1 MQPKSVKNEF
11 VERFAKCLWSHQEWK
26 WYCTRFCFID
36 YTERTYFR
44 WIDNRCSAKRPL
56 AQNVHLG
63 CPQPPISVTMNS
75 ELRNKDLFS
84 LFSKNPK
91 NQSWLSWSESTESRP
106 EIMRSVNK
114 CSRLVT
120 MEFIK
125 CFWAKTL
132 NFIYIYNPRTIHEN
146 LNQSLFKL

>member
-1 MQPKSVKNEF
+1 MTKYRFCASLTSSVVRWAFDMQPRSLKNEF
-11 VERFAKCLWSHQEWK
+11 VERFVNCMWSHQEWK
-26 WYCTRFCFID
+26 WYCTRLLLVVD
-36 YTERTYFR
+36 YTGRMYFL

-84 LFSKNPK
+84 LFSENPK
-91 NQSWLSWSESTESRP
+91 NQSWLSWSENRP

-120 MEFIK
+120 IELIK
-125 CFWAKTL
+125 CFWA
-132 NFIYIYNPRTIHEN
+132 
-146 LNQSLFKL
+146 